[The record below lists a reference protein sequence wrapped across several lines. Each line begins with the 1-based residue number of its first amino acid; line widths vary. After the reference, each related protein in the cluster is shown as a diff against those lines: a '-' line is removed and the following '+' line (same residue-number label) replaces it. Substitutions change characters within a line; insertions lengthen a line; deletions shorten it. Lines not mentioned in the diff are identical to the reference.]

1 MYNKRSKNSESI
13 NHRTQGDKKDQKAEK
28 TPLDLFDI
36 GNIKKS
42 IKDLA
47 FNHII
52 ERMSAPISMSNYIYM
67 RHVYKYIERL
77 HKNRIKKGDVYL
89 DIAQNTDKWN
99 TIEDVKFKPN
109 LDLRD
114 MTFLLED
121 KMTICKI
128 KRIGCYCEDAR
139 IDDDVEM
146 RVTFIGK
153 NAYWERVKLIRYAK
167 KAILVPRFKDALE
180 CRTNSAII
188 INNYSYSFDRNINM
202 ECKDFDSVIMK
213 NKKEFIAKLDR
224 FINNQELYNKHE
236 INHKLGILLYGS
248 PGCGKTSVIKSIINY
263 LSTKYNI
270 YGINIYSMDLGKS
283 LKDLTDN
290 IANVYGDSTH
300 NTLIDHTVVIIEEID
315 SIFPR
320 DRNSILNTDEQMAKI
335 NLLLQFLDGSLSPN
349 NSTIIATTNY
359 IECLDDAMIRE
370 GRFDIKIN
378 MTEFDREEAEQM
390 CDKFESDYSIL
401 DTLEYPINPVVLQ
414 NILFNN
420 VLKAE

>member
-1 MYNKRSKNSESI
+1 MYNKRSKNGKSI
-13 NHRTQGDKKDQKAEK
+13 NHQAQGDKEDQKAEK
-28 TPLDLFDI
+28 TPLELFDI

-52 ERMSAPISMSNYIYM
+52 ERMSAPISMSNYIYT

-77 HKNRIKKGDVYL
+77 HKNRIKKGDVCL

-121 KMTICKI
+121 KVTICKI
-128 KRIGCYCEDAR
+128 ERIGCYCEDDR
-139 IDDDVEM
+139 TDDDVEM

-167 KAILVPRFKDALE
+167 KAILVPRFKDVLE

-263 LSTKYNI
+263 LSTKYNR
-270 YGINIYSMDLGKS
+270 YGISVYSMDLGKS

-290 IANVYGDSTH
+290 IANVYTDSTH
-300 NTLIDHTVVIIEEID
+300 NTLTDHTVVIIEEID

-320 DRNSILNTDEQMAKI
+320 DRNSILNSDEQMAKI
-335 NLLLQFLDGSLSPN
+335 NVLLQFLDGSLSPN

-359 IECLDDAMIRE
+359 IEYLDEAMIRE

-378 MTEFDREEAEQM
+378 MTEFDREEAKQM

-401 DTLEYPINPVVLQ
+401 DTLEYPINPSVLQ

-420 VLKAE
+420 IIKVE

>member
-1 MYNKRSKNSESI
+1 MYIKPENPNI
-13 NHRTQGDKKDQKAEK
+13 NTKYHAQENQEVAKSS
-28 TPLDLFDI
+28 LNLFDI

-52 ERMSAPISMSNYIYM
+52 ERMSAPISMSRFIYM
-67 RHVYKYIERL
+67 QHVYKYIERL
-77 HKNRIKKGDVYL
+77 HKNRIKKGDVCL
-89 DIAQNTDKWN
+89 EIVNNTDKWN
-99 TIEDVKFKPN
+99 SIEDVKFKSL

-114 MTFLLED
+114 MIFLLED
-121 KMTICKI
+121 KVTICKI
-128 KRIGCYCEDAR
+128 ECINCYD
-139 IDDDVEM
+139 IDDTNKPASEI

-153 NAYWERVKLIRYAK
+153 NAYLERVKLIRYAR
-167 KAILVPRFKDALE
+167 KAILIPRFKTVLE
-180 CRTNSAII
+180 CRTNSAVI
-188 INNYSYSFDRNINM
+188 INNYSYNFDRGINM
-202 ECKDFDSVIMK
+202 KCKDFDSVIMK

-224 FINNQELYNKHE
+224 FINNKKIYDKHE

-248 PGCGKTSVIKSIINY
+248 PGCGKTSIIKSIINY
-263 LSTKYNI
+263 FYTKHNKGDINVYSINLGKPLKEFNDNIST
-270 YGINIYSMDLGKS
+270 IYSNSTCTGFALH
-283 LKDLTDN
+283 N
-290 IANVYGDSTH
+290 I
-300 NTLIDHTVVIIEEID
+300 IIIEEID

-320 DRNSILNTDEQMAKI
+320 DRNSILNSDEQMAKI
-335 NLLLQFLDGSLSPN
+335 NVLLQFLDGSLSPN

-359 IECLDDAMIRE
+359 IEYLDEAMIRE

-401 DTLEYPINPVVLQ
+401 DTLEYPINPSVLQ

-420 VLKAE
+420 IIKVE